1 MAQMVFSQGSSPFA
15 NGEVGLPEMPRAA
28 PNAPLQL
35 PANPPMGSWFNVPVS
50 GLTNG
55 PMDVGAANGRA
66 GSGQFSV
73 MQNNRAAHK
82 PTLKLIGMPPKSRVE
97 TQIHLKMTL
106 HPVPD
111 GVKKIRLPLH
121 TISKPKF
128 LVKPRPPPQPDTL
141 ELYTQ
146 LVCSSAM
153 DKANLRERAFARAA
167 ASGHPSGGLPDS
179 DEDKTEDGGEVRIC
193 AGCVTR
199 EQKRANR
206 KKNKKPDEDEDWKRH
221 ESHRVIV
228 FNTHEIKELKS
239 PEPEYS
245 TAPGSMLIDIPMR
258 IACYCRHHHEKQGF
272 RVIFTL
278 KDFQGRLVTQCLSP
292 SIMITDDHKTPQS
305 NSQHHGSME
314 MAEQAPGL
322 SGSTDLNAIQ
332 PGIPFRQS
340 QSTSDIQALKRS
352 ASALS
357 AQPLHSGNSSL
368 GTSAAQ
374 TPRNL
379 SRPASPGSAGPIAKK
394 RKSSASKIPTT
405 LTMTRIETPAF
416 APTSGNAQQ
425 NGMARPTSATS
436 PFSPSNSIPFA
447 DGPSPAYGQV
457 TAPPNPMFPAAVA
470 PTTPNGSEQMLFQ
483 SDAIRTTGAESRAMS
498 VMYSAP
504 ASAQNSR
511 APSPNAIMNGMLP
524 PQQLNQLSQV
534 SQVIHSGVPM
544 ADNLQMAQFANAQR
558 QQMASILKVLPN
570 EGPTSGG
577 IEVSILGSGFRQ
589 GQEVYF
595 GDTKATTTT
604 YWADSAIT
612 CILPPYHTTGQ
623 VPVSV
628 RSSQGLMQSAPRQ
641 TAQFMYKDENQDQLA
656 HLALGVLHHKLTG
669 SIGDTKG
676 FIQRI
681 LAAENGG
688 GSFSDGASGSFSL
701 NTLAMETQLL
711 RMLDLMDID
720 DSLNRAKLDAKRK
733 ITGHTMLHLSV
744 ALGYYR
750 FTAALLV
757 RGANP
762 NARDV
767 GGYTPLH
774 YAALHNHAELVRRL
788 IINNADPTIRTKQ
801 GLLASDIATTRDI
814 IRTIKQTTR
823 RGNTVH
829 SRANSATSLRSFW
842 EPPLQHSVPSDFS
855 EASDSDGY
863 ADSSSEDEGNLEG
876 GYLDMALRTRK
887 RHEARASTVSLVEVP
902 EADEQG
908 GMAAAAVAM
917 ANIKD
922 QIQQMH
928 QSLVQNFAAMQ
939 DYPGMLASL
948 HAAQQRVSALI
959 AGPPAYHDLFPGNR
973 HDDKRALEH
982 GDFDTKQASAIQAA
996 TDYDADRKC
1005 SALYDEQQQIQ
1016 QIESSQ
1022 MTTEHVQEKQV
1033 KRQLPNVLTI
1043 GRKNNITKE
1052 QQDDLRQA
1060 RAEKQKSLRSDHK
1073 LWLFWVSTIP
1083 FYAATLRTLTSSIAS
1098 DLALDLLHL
1107 LSDHL
1112 QLHLETRPPLRI
1124 D

>member
-1 MAQMVFSQGSSPFA
+1 MAQMVFSQGSSPFT
-15 NGEVGLPEMPRAA
+15 NGEMSLPEMPSVATH
-28 PNAPLQL
+28 APLQI
-35 PANPPMGSWFNVPVS
+35 AGNPPMGSWFNVPVS
-50 GLTNG
+50 GLNNG
-55 PMDVGAANGRA
+55 SVDGAATNGRA
-66 GSGQFSV
+66 GPAQFSV
-73 MQNNRAAHK
+73 MPTNRPAHI

-111 GVKKIRLPLH
+111 GIKKIRLPLH

-153 DKANLRERAFARAA
+153 EKPNLRERAFARAA
-167 ASGHPSGGLPDS
+167 TSGHPCGGLPS
-179 DEDKTEDGGEVRIC
+179 PDEDKTEDGGEVRIC

-278 KDFQGRLVTQCLSP
+278 KDCQGRLVTQCLSP

-305 NSQHHGSME
+305 NSQSHGSHME
-314 MAEQAPGL
+314 TAEPAAASSGL
-322 SGSTDLNAIQ
+322 NGSSDMNAIQ

-357 AQPLHSGNSSL
+357 AQPLHSGTSSL
-368 GTSAAQ
+368 GTSALQ

-379 SRPASPGSAGPIAKK
+379 SRPASPGPTGPIAKK

-416 APTSGNAQQ
+416 VAPPGIGQQ
-425 NGMARPTSATS
+425 NGLPRSSSATS
-436 PFSPSNSIPFA
+436 PFSPSNSNPFT
-447 DGPSPAYGQV
+447 DGPSPASTYGQV
-457 TAPPNPMFPAAVA
+457 VAPANQMFSAAVA
-470 PTTPNGSEQMLFQ
+470 PTTPNGNEQMLFQ
-483 SDAIRTTGAESRAMS
+483 PDAIRTTAPESRAMS

-504 ASAQNSR
+504 ASSQNSR
-511 APSPNAIMNGMLP
+511 APSPNAMMNGILP

-534 SQVIHSGVPM
+534 SQAIHNGVPM
-544 ADNLQMAQFANAQR
+544 ADSLQMAQFANTQR

-612 CILPPYHTTGQ
+612 CILPPYHTTGS

-681 LAAENGG
+681 LAAENG
-688 GSFSDGASGSFSL
+688 SANFSDGGSGGFSL

-720 DSLNRAKLDAKRK
+720 DSLNRTKLDAKRK
-733 ITGHTMLHLSV
+733 VTGHTMLHLSV

-762 NARDV
+762 NARDA

-842 EPPLQHSVPSDFS
+842 EPPTNHSSYSDFS
-855 EASDSDGY
+855 EATESDEY
-863 ADSSSEDEGNLEG
+863 ADSSSENEDNLEG
-876 GYLDMALRTRK
+876 GYLDMAVRVRK

-902 EADEQG
+902 ETGEHG
-908 GMAAAAVAM
+908 SMAAAAVAM
-917 ANIKD
+917 ANFKE
-922 QIQQMH
+922 QVQQLH
-928 QSLVQNFAAMQ
+928 QNLMQNLSALQ
-939 DYPGMLASL
+939 DYQGLVNSL
-948 HAAQQRVSALI
+948 HSAQQRVSALI
-959 AGPPAYHDLFPGNR
+959 AGPPAYHDLFPGAKL
-973 HDDKRALEH
+973 DDKHALEDV
-982 GDFDTKQASAIQAA
+982 GFDTKQASAIQAA
-996 TDYDADRKC
+996 ADYEADKKC
-1005 SALYDEQQQIQ
+1005 STLYDGHQQTEQVEPPTVVSGQL
-1016 QIESSQ
+1016 
-1022 MTTEHVQEKQV
+1022 QEKQI
-1033 KRQLPNVLTI
+1033 KKQLPDVLRI

-1052 QQDDLRQA
+1052 QQDNLRQA
-1060 RAEKQKSLRSDHK
+1060 HAEKQKSLRSDHK
-1073 LWLFWVSTIP
+1073 LWLFWVSKCR
-1083 FYAATLRTLTSSIAS
+1083 FFFERHSHVLTY
-1098 DLALDLLHL
+1098 L
-1107 LSDHL
+1107 
-1112 QLHLETRPPLRI
+1112 
-1124 D
+1124 